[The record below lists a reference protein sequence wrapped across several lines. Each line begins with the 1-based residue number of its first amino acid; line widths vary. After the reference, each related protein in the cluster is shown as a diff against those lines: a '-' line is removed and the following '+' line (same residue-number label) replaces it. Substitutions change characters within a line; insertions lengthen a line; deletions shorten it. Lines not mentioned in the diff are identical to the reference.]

1 MSHPAVDEVY
11 GSRYRLTARIAG
23 GGMGEVW
30 RAHDDVLGR
39 EVAIKIL
46 RREYADDPTFLA
58 RFRAEARHSANL
70 SHPGIAAV
78 YDFGEGDTGADRDVG
93 SPYLVMEHVDGEPL
107 SALVAREGALGPERT
122 LEFVGQTA
130 LALQAAH
137 DAGVIHRDVKPGN
150 ILVTPDGN
158 VKITDFGIARA
169 TNSVPLTQTG
179 AIMGTAYYISPE
191 QASGQSVTPAS
202 DLYSLGIVAY
212 ECLTGRRPF
221 AGDTP
226 VSVALAQVRD
236 EPPAL
241 PDTVPG
247 PARALVMRL
256 LDKDPANRP
265 ASAGALG
272 REALALAPTLAGAP
286 GAVAAPAGA
295 TRVLPAVGATA
306 SGAAYASSGAT
317 TTAVAPD
324 RPDRPYRPYRPDGMK
339 DTNPGFHLPAPSRL
353 PHWLPYAIALV
364 LGAVLLALLVRACGG
379 GDSTAPVAT
388 TESTGTTAPASVQV
402 VAVDYLGRPLS
413 EARSELKGLGLRVGV
428 ERTAGGGTVGT
439 VKGVAPTGT
448 VAEGDKVT
456 LTAVAAPSPA
466 PAPATTQPKD
476 SGKGG
481 GKGKPGKGKKKG
493 KGKR

>member
-78 YDFGEGDTGADRDVG
+78 YDFGEGDSGPVAGA

-122 LEFVGQTA
+122 LDIVGQTA
-130 LALQAAH
+130 LALQVAH

-150 ILVTPDGN
+150 ILVTPDGA

-256 LDKDPANRP
+256 LDKDPAQRP

-272 REALALAPTLAGAP
+272 REALDLAPTLATATVATGAA
-286 GAVAAPAGA
+286 GATVGA

-317 TTAVAPD
+317 TTVAPD
-324 RPDRPYRPYRPDGMK
+324 RSYGME
-339 DTNPGFHLPAPSRL
+339 DTNPGFRLPAPSRL
-353 PHWLPYAIALV
+353 PHWLPYALALV
-364 LGAVLLALLVRACGG
+364 LGALVLALLVRACGG
-379 GDSTAPVAT
+379 DGTASVAT
-388 TESTGTTAPASVQV
+388 TEATDTTAPASLDV
-402 VAVDYLGRPLS
+402 VAADYVGRPVR
-413 EARSELKGLGLRVGV
+413 EARSELEGLGLRVGV

-448 VAEGDKVT
+448 VTEGDSVT
-456 LTAVAAPSPA
+456 LTAVAAPA
-466 PAPATTQPKD
+466 PPPQTKQQKQPKQPKD
-476 SGKGG
+476 SGKGKPD
-481 GKGKPGKGKKKG
+481 KGKKKKG
-493 KGKR
+493 KGKQ